1 MKPTG
6 LVGKTVQESV
16 AVFPP
21 FSSAYGEN
29 MTPGKDIV
37 INTGCSF
44 QDTGGITTGDGTLIG
59 HRGTRTRL
67 NQETPTGGLTCSRHR
82 S

>member
-29 MTPGKDIV
+29 LTPGKDIV

-44 QDTGGITTGDGTLIG
+44 QDTGRHH
-59 HRGTRTRL
+59 HRGRHAHRP
-67 NQETPTGGLTCSRHR
+67 QRHPDKAQPGDRHR
-82 S
+82 PAG